1 MSSFYPIKKKD
12 FILATYCYGKCP
24 CAIYEYTT
32 KYEKRICNFHND
44 GKGSTLIVAPKI
56 KNTQKNSY
64 FYLYCRYNK
73 GEREMSKSLF
83 ETELE
88 FDRPSNMEGSA
99 ELDSIRPRIKWET
112 VQKVKARIDTI
123 KGYDSYTEKSG
134 KDVADLTA
142 KMEIWLAG
150 LNQDVPKEFSD
161 LSK

>member
-1 MSSFYPIKKKD
+1 
-12 FILATYCYGKCP
+12 
-24 CAIYEYTT
+24 
-32 KYEKRICNFHND
+32 
-44 GKGSTLIVAPKI
+44 
-56 KNTQKNSY
+56 
-64 FYLYCRYNK
+64 
-73 GEREMSKSLF
+73 MSKSLF